1 LQYSIFIVDCSVKE
15 WTDVNLK
22 WNESE
27 YGSVADIR
35 IPPGSL
41 WKPDILM
48 YNRSVP
54 LQYQEIT
61 EGKA

>member
-1 LQYSIFIVDCSVKE
+1 MLQLLQE

-27 YGSVADIR
+27 YGMVKDIR
-35 IPPGSL
+35 MPPSSL

-48 YNRSVP
+48 YNRSVT
-54 LQYQEIT
+54 QTRVSWVIR
-61 EGKA
+61 

>member
-1 LQYSIFIVDCSVKE
+1 LKIYFKE

-27 YGSVADIR
+27 YGNVADIR

-48 YNRSVP
+48 YNR
-54 LQYQEIT
+54 
-61 EGKA
+61 